1 MNNRTHNSTGK
12 EAGLPGLCP
21 TCGADLKAWR
31 EMFGEQHR
39 HYEQRKGDK
48 MRNQDYNQLLSG
60 AITLSEQESQS
71 YNGWSNYETWAVNLW
86 LGNDEAGYTLLQ
98 ELLEQAQNTPNPSE
112 VWTEEEATKFTLA
125 DLLKDLI
132 IDGTPDWPASL
143 YTDLL
148 GASLDRVDFGEIAR
162 NLLEDQ

>member
-1 MNNRTHNSTGK
+1 
-12 EAGLPGLCP
+12 
-21 TCGADLKAWR
+21 
-31 EMFGEQHR
+31 
-39 HYEQRKGDK
+39 

-86 LGNDEAGYTLLQ
+86 LGNDEAGCALQQ

-112 VWTEEEATKFTLA
+112 VWTGEEATKFTLA

-148 GASLDRVDFGEIAR
+148 GASLDRVDFGEIAAS
-162 NLLEDQ
+162 LLDEK